1 MFAAEAFSD
10 VLVVDGCALLMM
22 LHEFLP
28 ALPKN
33 IRIYKCFLLPS
44 ATHPFLSWLFPYAF
58 PPTPPL
64 PLPYKIYAN
73 IVMIIG
79 AYFGHVCDTFRIS
92 VSIEEGGTHHIL
104 SIMKDL
110 DIPTYIP
117 PPTFSKR
124 WFDK

>member
-58 PPTPPL
+58 PPTPPPFAFAL
-64 PLPYKIYAN
+64 QN
-73 IVMIIG
+73 ICKYSYDYRSLLWACV
-79 AYFGHVCDTFRIS
+79 
-92 VSIEEGGTHHIL
+92 
-104 SIMKDL
+104 
-110 DIPTYIP
+110 
-117 PPTFSKR
+117 
-124 WFDK
+124 